1 MMFLYIKPFG
11 LFSFK
16 SGSHLLSHAV
26 FSIVPSAAYV
36 LTIVFGMRTGVSHK
50 RIATR
55 SFLMFPVVM
64 PLAFPSPSASFG
76 RLVLG
81 RSSYNILRAFTAL
94 DASIRLLITQPVA

>member
-26 FSIVPSAAYV
+26 SSIVPSAAYV

-55 SFLMFPVVM
+55 SYVVVLSSSM
-64 PLAFPSPSASFG
+64 LRPLTLDIPSEHLA
-76 RLVLG
+76 LG
-81 RSSYNILRAFTAL
+81 CSPYA
-94 DASIRLLITQPVA
+94 

>member
-26 FSIVPSAAYV
+26 SSIVPSAAYV

-55 SFLMFPVVM
+55 V
-64 PLAFPSPSASFG
+64 
-76 RLVLG
+76 
-81 RSSYNILRAFTAL
+81 ILLLLLCRCAAPAAYPRHPP
-94 DASIRLLITQPVA
+94 DASCSAVRSITSYVISQPWMQASSCS

>member
-26 FSIVPSAAYV
+26 SSIVPSAAYV

-55 SFLMFPVVM
+55 VFVVLSSSM
-64 PLAFPSPSASFG
+64 LRTLTLDIPSEHLALGCSPYA
-76 RLVLG
+76 
-81 RSSYNILRAFTAL
+81 
-94 DASIRLLITQPVA
+94 

>member
-26 FSIVPSAAYV
+26 SSIVPSAAYV

-55 SFLMFPVVM
+55 VILLFFCRPCSAPSLSIFLRNISRSVARHM
-64 PLAFPSPSASFG
+64 PDSVSQHLSM
-76 RLVLG
+76 
-81 RSSYNILRAFTAL
+81 
-94 DASIRLLITQPVA
+94 

>member
-26 FSIVPSAAYV
+26 SSIVPSAAYV

-55 SFLMFPVVM
+55 
-64 PLAFPSPSASFG
+64 
-76 RLVLG
+76 VLLLLS
-81 RSSYNILRAFTAL
+81 RRCAATAL
-94 DASIRLLITQPVA
+94 HPRYPSDTSCSAVRSITPYVISQSRMQAFVLLIT

>member
-26 FSIVPSAAYV
+26 SSIVPSAAYV

-55 SFLMFPVVM
+55 VFLMFFVVM
-64 PLAFPSPSASFG
+64 LLAFPSPSASFG

>member
-26 FSIVPSAAYV
+26 SSIVPSAAYV

-55 SFLMFPVVM
+55 V
-64 PLAFPSPSASFG
+64 
-76 RLVLG
+76 
-81 RSSYNILRAFTAL
+81 ILLLLFCRCAAPAAHPRHPP
-94 DASIRLLITQPVA
+94 DASCSAARSITSYVISQPWMQASSCS